1 MSPRHHSWRT
11 PRRSSAASTAVSASL
26 LPWMPAITPK
36 SAISSSSV
44 GPAEYHVPRAI
55 EPVEPRADA
64 VAAGGRLGFG
74 GGVVV
79 GQAQELDGPGA
90 GVEDRAL
97 GELVPALALRIH
109 RAGIDEVE
117 LFPAE
122 MDPAGRK

>member
-36 SAISSSSV
+36 RAISSSSV
-44 GPAEYHVPRAI
+44 EPA
-55 EPVEPRADA
+55 EPRADA

-109 RAGIDEVE
+109 RARIDEVE

-122 MDPAGRK
+122 MDPAGRKR